1 MPIPLEDKTILRA
14 PVYSVHYVPGGTVAL
29 DPAGPHWIG
38 TDERGLRLLGR
49 FDGRTPFAQVVRDHA
64 TENGLDVTRAWLQ
77 VETFAHDGLRHKFLS
92 TDGAAPAPY
101 LGRSAYLDT
110 ERLQELWIQ
119 VNDFCNL
126 SCGHCLVSSGPERQ
140 QGLPTERIAD
150 AIDQAVALGA
160 ERLFFTGGEPLARPD
175 ILDLAER
182 VVTTHGRELVI
193 LTNGTLF
200 TGDRLKRL
208 TQLAATPPAAA
219 APSGVE
225 GSEVESDEARAASR
239 GGLRIQ
245 ISLDGP
251 TPEINDPIRGVGTF
265 ERIVAG
271 LDAALE
277 AGLRPT
283 LTATILGH
291 NLGSL
296 DEIVRLAA
304 SHGVGNVHLL
314 WPHRRGRV
322 LESALADLPTA
333 EEILAAV
340 RRARLVA
347 TELGV
352 SIDNIEEFRLRLDGR
367 PGVKND
373 LAGAGWSSLC
383 LYTDGCVYPSAS
395 MAGVPEL
402 RCGDLGEQDLETI
415 WKMSA
420 VCRDLREATVER
432 KPICR
437 SCSLRFLCGGGDMEH
452 GYWPAAAD
460 GQTRRAAFVAHD
472 PYCELY
478 KGLADDTFSDLLRE
492 GRATGQPR
500 SGYDRPVVVRGMGE
514 YTLHDEDVI
523 VRTTHSACVLSE
535 EVLDRSR
542 LTVREFYGEAA
553 EKPQAELCCPVQPD
567 AADLEHIPTEV
578 VERFYGCGSPVTA
591 ASLVAGESMVDL
603 GSGAGIDCFI
613 AAKRVGA
620 EGHVYGIDMTDQ
632 MLAVAR
638 ECQPKVADA
647 LGYDAVEFR
656 KGYLEEIPVED
667 AAVDVVTSNC
677 VINLSSDKP
686 RVFREIWRVLKDH
699 GRLVVADIVSDQEV
713 PPKMRADGQLWGECI
728 SGALTEEAFLAGL
741 EKAGFYGV
749 SVLKKTFWREVEG
762 CTFSSVTVRGYKFE
776 KTAGCRFIGQHAIYL
791 GPQKAV
797 VDEEGHLFPRGEAVE
812 VCTDTAAK
820 LSHAPYAGSFSIVDG
835 PNSSRDI
842 TASDDDGNCGP
853 ECC

>member
-1 MPIPLEDKTILRA
+1 MPIHIEDKTILRA
-14 PVYSVHYVPGGTVAL
+14 PAYSVHHVPGGAVAL

-38 TDERGLRLLGR
+38 ADERGLRLLGR

-64 TENGLDVTRAWLQ
+64 TASGLDVTRAWLH
-77 VETFAHDGLRHKFLS
+77 VETFAHDGLRHRFLS
-92 TDGAAPAPY
+92 TDGAAPPPY

-200 TGDRLKRL
+200 KGDRLERL
-208 TQLAATPPAAA
+208 ARLVATPETPL
-219 APSGVE
+219 APVGGTEGVRE
-225 GSEVESDEARAASR
+225 PSR
-239 GGLRIQ
+239 GGLRLQ
-245 ISLDGP
+245 VSLDGP
-251 TPEINDPIRGVGTF
+251 TAEINDPIRGAGTF
-265 ERIVAG
+265 QRIVEG
-271 LDAALE
+271 LDLAVE

-283 LTATILGH
+283 LTATILRH

-296 DEIVRLAA
+296 DKIVRLAA
-304 SHGVGNVHLL
+304 AHGVRNVHLL
-314 WPHRRGRV
+314 WAHLRGRV
-322 LESALADLPTA
+322 LDGALADLPTA

-340 RRARLVA
+340 RRARVVA
-347 TELGV
+347 TERGV
-352 SIDNIEEFRLRLDGR
+352 SIDNIEEFRLRLDGT

-402 RCGDLGEQDLETI
+402 RCGDLGEQALETI
-415 WKMSA
+415 WKTSA

-437 SCSLRFLCGGGDMEH
+437 SCSLRFLCGGGDVEH
-452 GYWPAAAD
+452 GYWPAAAE
-460 GQTRRAAFVAHD
+460 GQSRRSAFVAHD

-478 KGLADDTFSDLLRE
+478 KGLADDTFGDLLRA
-492 GRATGQPR
+492 GRGTVQPR

-514 YTLHDEDVI
+514 HTLHDETAV

-542 LTVREFYGEAA
+542 LTVREFYGAAA
-553 EKPQAELCCPVQPD
+553 EKPQAELCCPVQPN
-567 AADLEHIPTEV
+567 AEDLEHIPKEV
-578 VERFYGCGSPVTA
+578 VERFYGCGSPVA
-591 ASLVAGESMVDL
+591 SASLVAGESMIDL

-613 AAKRVGA
+613 AAKRVGD
-620 EGHVYGIDMTDQ
+620 EGRVYGIDMTDQ

-638 ECQPKVADA
+638 ECQPRVADA

-667 AAVDVVTSNC
+667 ATADVVTSNC
-677 VINLSSDKP
+677 VINLSVDKP

-713 PPKMRADGQLWGECI
+713 PPRMRADGQLWGECI

-762 CTFSSVTVRGYKFE
+762 CTFFSVTVRGYKFE
-776 KTAGCRFIGQHAIYL
+776 KQAGCRFVGQYAVYL

-820 LSHAPYAGSFSIVDG
+820 LSHAPYAGSFVIVDG
-835 PNSSRDI
+835 PTGSHDV
-842 TASDDDGNCGP
+842 TASDDDDSGCGP
-853 ECC
+853 GCC